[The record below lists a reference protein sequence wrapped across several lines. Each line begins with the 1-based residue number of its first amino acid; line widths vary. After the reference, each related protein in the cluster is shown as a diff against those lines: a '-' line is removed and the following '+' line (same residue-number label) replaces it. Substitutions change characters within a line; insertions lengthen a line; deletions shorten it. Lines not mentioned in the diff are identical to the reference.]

1 MLKQMAMVLVAL
13 TLVTG
18 LSIGAAGCSKDD
30 GWSSVPEDH
39 PDIVAARQEA
49 KDSFGEFLT
58 LLKARR
64 PMTAYTVDVLYEEDG
79 KSEYL
84 TLDVLSANETE
95 ITGTIVGYPKQV
107 KKYSGEEVTAQTANL
122 SDWRVE
128 TPEGDVRGGFVSDVR
143 ARLQRAGTG
152 G

>member
-1 MLKQMAMVLVAL
+1 MLKQTAMALAAL
-13 TLVTG
+13 TLAMA
-18 LSIGAAGCSKDD
+18 LALGATGCSRDD
-30 GWSSVPEDH
+30 GWNSVADDNPE
-39 PDIVAARQEA
+39 IVAARQEA

-64 PMTAYTVDVLYEEDG
+64 PMTAYTVEVLYEEG
-79 KSEYL
+79 EASEYL
-84 TLDVLSANETE
+84 TLDVLRADQNE
-95 ITGTIVGYPKQV
+95 ISGTIVGYPKVV
-107 KKYSGEEVTAQTANL
+107 KKYSGEQVTAPVANL

-143 ARLQRAGTG
+143 ARLQRSGSG

>member
-1 MLKQMAMVLVAL
+1 MLKQMAMVLAAL
-13 TLVTG
+13 TLAMTFS
-18 LSIGAAGCSKDD
+18 LAAVGCSKDD
-30 GWSSVPEDH
+30 GWSSVSEDH
-39 PDIVAARQEA
+39 PEIVAARQEA
-49 KDSFGEFLT
+49 RDTFGEFLT

-64 PMTAYTVDVLYEEDG
+64 PMTAYTVDVLYEEGG

-84 TLDVLSANETE
+84 TLDVLRADENE